1 MCFDSD
7 DEDEIGAGYM
17 GCYVAKHVGDAV
29 IRGEV
34 VDFGYRDRDGVST
47 LAWTVKYEEKE
58 VVEYTDGTKG
68 QKEDFH
74 RDELI
79 NAMKLYQT
87 KHYLN
92 KMRLK

>member
-1 MCFDSD
+1 MTYFDDD
-7 DEDEIGAGYM
+7 DEKIGAGYM
-17 GCYVAKHVGDAV
+17 GCYVTKHVGDSL

-47 LAWTVKYEEKE
+47 LAWTVKYEEEE

-68 QKEDFH
+68 QKEDFYQE
-74 RDELI
+74 ELVE
-79 NAMKLYQT
+79 AMKLYQT

-92 KMRLK
+92 KMCLK